1 MKRTLQAVIF
11 DMDGVITDTMPFYFQ
26 ANQELMRPYGIQYTE
41 EQNNKLKGIGR
52 IETVQHLLKEGNVQ
66 ASEREIIELAN
77 KRNEMYLSL
86 ISDLTPQHVLPG
98 VIEFLEELT
107 RENIPVAL
115 ASSSRNGP
123 YVLEKVGLRDY
134 FPVIIDPTTL
144 KRGKPDPEIFLQ
156 AAHALGVPEEN
167 CVGIEDGEAGL
178 QALLNTKMFTI
189 GVGADNYMKHAH
201 WTIPS
206 TSELSLE
213 QLRDRM
219 KNG

>member
-1 MKRTLQAVIF
+1 MTKTLQAVIF
-11 DMDGVITDTMPFYFQ
+11 DMDGVITDTMPFYFK
-26 ANQELMRPYGIQYTE
+26 ANQELMRPYGIKYTE

-52 IETVQHLLKEGNVQ
+52 KETVEYLLKEGNVQ
-66 ASEREIIELAN
+66 VSESEITELAN

-86 ISDLTPQHVLPG
+86 ISDLTSEHVLPG

-123 YVLEKVGLRDY
+123 YVLEKVGLQKY
-134 FPVIIDPTTL
+134 FPVIIDPTSL
-144 KRGKPDPEIFLQ
+144 KKGKPDPEIFLK

-167 CVGIEDGEAGL
+167 CAGIEDGEAGL
-178 QALLNTKMFTI
+178 QALLNTKMFTVGI
-189 GVGADNYMKHAH
+189 GAADFMKHAH
-201 WTIPS
+201 WTISS

-213 QLRDRM
+213 QLREKM
-219 KNG
+219 KKG